1 MINRCHR
8 GKKKRDDKPRPIY
21 TNMCGWRDCEKIVKT
36 FRFEKLG
43 LVDFKYGARTTKRRG
58 MALAKRKQLKDDGEI
73 ISGYL
78 KYPAVL
84 WVKKNEGEKYVWYQ
98 DFSKEKVT
106 FGKKN

>member
-1 MINRCHR
+1 MS
-8 GKKKRDDKPRPIY
+8 
-21 TNMCGWRDCEKIVKT
+21 
-36 FRFEKLG
+36 F
-43 LVDFKYGARTTKRRG
+43 
-58 MALAKRKQLKDDGEI
+58 GEI

-84 WVKKNEGEKYVWYQ
+84 WVKKNEGEKCVCYQ